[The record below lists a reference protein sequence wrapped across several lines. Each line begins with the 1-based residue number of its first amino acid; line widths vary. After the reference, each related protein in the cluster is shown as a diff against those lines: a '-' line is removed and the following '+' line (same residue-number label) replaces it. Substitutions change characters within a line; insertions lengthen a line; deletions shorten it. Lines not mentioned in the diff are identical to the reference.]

1 VTFALV
7 LDMLIAILLIATIA
21 YAVLLNRR
29 LSDLRKDQT
38 ELEKL
43 AQSFNDA
50 TLRAEE
56 SISKLTGSSEDM
68 KRDVQ
73 ETLTKAETLRD
84 DLSFLIERAG
94 MSADK
99 LEDSVRSNRAE
110 PPAYAGKKVK
120 DTVAPPS
127 AKPEPKQAEKP
138 FQPEIK
144 EEEEEEEDFKPKSD
158 AERELLK
165 ALQSVR

>member
-1 VTFALV
+1 MSFALV
-7 LDMLIAILLIATIA
+7 LDMLIAVLLIATIV
-21 YAVLLNRR
+21 YAVMLNRR
-29 LSDLRKDQT
+29 LSDLRKDQS

-56 SISKLTGSSEDM
+56 SISRLTGSSDEM

-73 ETLTKAETLRD
+73 ETLSKAETLRD

-94 MSADK
+94 ASADK
-99 LEDSVRSNRAE
+99 LEDTVRSNR
-110 PPAYAGKKVK
+110 PAAPSYAGKKVK
-120 DTVAPPS
+120 DTVAPPPP
-127 AKPEPKQAEKP
+127 AQARPAQAAEPFKE
-138 FQPEIK
+138 K
-144 EEEEEEEDFKPKSD
+144 EESDYKPKTD